1 MMLCAVEFSVVYGL
15 QKTLSMFSCMVDARC
30 LDEVVIVL
38 PSQTLEQQEQHRWRL
53 CREVEETE
61 IIVCTI
67 SMWI

>member
-1 MMLCAVEFSVVYGL
+1 MGYKKLYPCFLVWLMR
-15 QKTLSMFSCMVDARC
+15 RC